1 MCRTLENA
9 SRELGSKIKQILFFC
24 LRIIFNAF
32 ISLNDAAQT
41 SGGVNVHTH
50 TVSAPMPFQLQT
62 IKHLVLGKQI
72 HYSGRLS
79 GWQMGNSGLSKSILL
94 RAFMLSCY
102 LNNSL
107 QC

>member
-50 TVSAPMPFQLQT
+50 TVSAPIAISATDHQT
-62 IKHLVLGKQI
+62 LGIGETNPLFRQTFRMAD
-72 HYSGRLS
+72 G
-79 GWQMGNSGLSKSILL
+79 
-94 RAFMLSCY
+94 
-102 LNNSL
+102 
-107 QC
+107 